1 METHDTILRKTKED
15 LNEVLI
21 KTIYP
26 SISDLITIKLK
37 EECDKF
43 IENTNDE
50 IKNNIN
56 STIRDLI
63 DVGIK
68 KEKENHLKN
77 FNVTDQV
84 FPKPIGSGLFRY
96 CGKCSFCSDIP
107 DERKIKLMEE
117 YNKLSCKID
126 QLKNDE
132 YFFICSGLCVSG
144 NRYGEGMRG
153 LIEWRGHYKP
163 DGYSETFH
171 RSNCCNEIFVTNYGS
186 IIQLSIDM
194 IELKGPYIIRRG
206 NNPITQKCIT
216 ILNNNIIKKLYSD
229 FYKNDGQFRING
241 GGNNSLYDQ
250 SLPVPKVLKSKRESE
265 RGNNHISDIIKDL
278 IETYDSLNPSASELY
293 FIEKQ
298 KDTLE
303 NMTIELQ
310 KRETELVKDKKELE
324 EKTTDFNNEK
334 EILEE
339 EKKIHKEKSK
349 NLLKRE
355 NSVFLK
361 ESIHNVHQELKDI
374 SYTLSDIID
383 LLDEVDPII
392 ERRLNQT
399 IKKLNTINNE
409 EEVIQA
415 YEIKKQTN

>member
-1 METHDTILRKTKED
+1 MDIHDTILKKTKESI
-15 LNEVLI
+15 NEVLI

-37 EECDKF
+37 EEYDKF

-63 DVGIK
+63 DIGIK
-68 KEKENHLKN
+68 KEKENHLKK
-77 FNVTDQV
+77 FNVNDSV

-96 CGKCSFCSDIP
+96 CGKCCFCSGIS
-107 DERKIKLMEE
+107 DERKNGLMKE
-117 YNKLSCKID
+117 YNKLSCVTR
-126 QLKNDE
+126 LKGDE

-144 NRYGEGMRG
+144 DRYGNGMRG
-153 LIEWRGHYKP
+153 LIEINEYNDSKGLHHIKY
-163 DGYSETFH
+163 YS
-171 RSNCCNEIFVTNYGS
+171 SNSCNEIFVTNYGS
-186 IIQLSIDM
+186 IIQLSINGCGLQD
-194 IELKGPYIIRRG
+194 PYIKRIG

-229 FYKNDGQFRING
+229 FYKNDGN
-241 GGNNSLYDQ
+241 LYYN
-250 SLPVPKVLKSKRESE
+250 P
-265 RGNNHISDIIKDL
+265 SDILKDF
-278 IETYDSLNPSASELY
+278 IETYDSLNLSASELY

-298 KDTLE
+298 KDTVE

-310 KRETELVKDKKELE
+310 KRETILVKDKKELE
-324 EKTTDFNNEK
+324 EKTKDLYSEK
-334 EILEE
+334 ENFEE

-355 NSVFLK
+355 NSIFIK
-361 ESIHNVHQELKDI
+361 ESIQSVYQELKDI
-374 SYTLSDIID
+374 SYSLSDIID
-383 LLDEVDPII
+383 LLDDIDPII
-392 ERRLNQT
+392 EQRTNQT
-399 IKKLNTINNE
+399 IKKLNSLFNE

-415 YEIKKQTN
+415 YEINS

>member
-15 LNEVLI
+15 LNELLI
-21 KTIYP
+21 NTIYP

-68 KEKENHLKN
+68 KEKENYLKK
-77 FNVTDQV
+77 FNVNVSV

-96 CGKCSFCSDIP
+96 CGKCGLCSGTP

-117 YNKLSCKID
+117 YNKLNCKISE
-126 QLKNDE
+126 LKDDE
-132 YFFICSGLCVSG
+132 YFFICSGLCVGG
-144 NRYGEGMRG
+144 NRYGEGRRG
-153 LIEWRGHYKP
+153 LIEWRGSNQP
-163 DGYSETFH
+163 DGYHEYFH
-171 RSNCCNEIFVTNYGS
+171 RSNSCSQIFVTNYGS
-186 IIQLSIDM
+186 IIKLYINMSGLGD
-194 IELKGPYIIRRG
+194 PYIIRIG
-206 NNPITQKCIT
+206 NNPITQICIT
-216 ILNNNIIKKLYSD
+216 ILNNHVIKKCDSD
-229 FYKNDGQFRING
+229 FFKNDGKYGYN
-241 GGNNSLYDQ
+241 
-250 SLPVPKVLKSKRESE
+250 PT
-265 RGNNHISDIIKDL
+265 DIIRQL
-278 IETYDSLNPSASELY
+278 IETYDSSNPCGSELY

-298 KDTLE
+298 KDTVE

-310 KRETELVKDKKELE
+310 KRETELVKDKKALE
-324 EKTTDFNNEK
+324 EKITDFNNEK
-334 EILEE
+334 EIFEE

-361 ESIHNVHQELKDI
+361 ESIHSVHQELKDI
-374 SYTLSDIID
+374 SYSLSDIID

-399 IKKLNTINNE
+399 IKKLDTINNE

-415 YEIKKQTN
+415 YEINS

>member
-26 SISDLITIKLK
+26 SISELITIKLK

-43 IENTNDE
+43 IENTNDG

-56 STIRDLI
+56 STICDLI
-63 DVGIK
+63 DLGIK
-68 KEKENHLKN
+68 KEKENNLKK
-77 FNVTDQV
+77 FNVSGPV

-96 CGKCSFCSDIP
+96 CGTCCFCSGIP
-107 DERKIKLMEE
+107 DERKNGLMKE
-117 YNKLSCKID
+117 YNKLNCKISE
-126 QLKNDE
+126 LKDDE

-144 NRYGEGMRG
+144 SRYGEGMRG
-153 LIEWRGHYKP
+153 LIEWNGYKT
-163 DGYSETFH
+163 DGYHETFH
-171 RSNCCNEIFVTNYGS
+171 RSNSCSEIFVTNYGS
-186 IIQLSIDM
+186 IIQLSINMRGLRD
-194 IELKGPYIIRRG
+194 PYIIRIGSR
-206 NNPITQKCIT
+206 PITQKCIT
-216 ILNNNIIKKLYSD
+216 ALNNIIIKKLYSD
-229 FYKNDGQFRING
+229 FYKNDGNFGING
-241 GGNNSLYDQ
+241 GIN
-250 SLPVPKVLKSKRESE
+250 P
-265 RGNNHISDIIKDL
+265 ISDILKDF

-298 KDTLE
+298 KDTVE

-310 KRETELVKDKKELE
+310 KRETEIVKDKKELE

-334 EILEE
+334 ENFEE

-361 ESIHNVHQELKDI
+361 ESIHSVHEELKDI
-374 SYTLSDIID
+374 SYSLSDIID

-409 EEVIQA
+409 EEVIHA
-415 YEIKKQTN
+415 YQINS

>member
-1 METHDTILRKTKED
+1 METHEAILKKTKENI
-15 LNEVLI
+15 NELLT

-56 STIRDLI
+56 STICDLI

-68 KEKENHLKN
+68 KEKENHLKK
-77 FNVTDQV
+77 FNVNGSV

-96 CGKCSFCSDIP
+96 CGKCCFCSETP
-107 DERKIKLMEE
+107 DERKNGLMKE
-117 YNKLSCKID
+117 YNKLNCKIN

-132 YFFICSGLCVSG
+132 YFFICSGLCVGG

-153 LIEWRGHYKP
+153 LIEVNEYNDKGLHHIKYHP
-163 DGYSETFH
+163 
-171 RSNCCNEIFVTNYGS
+171 SNSCNEIFVTNYGS
-186 IIQLSIDM
+186 IIILSIDM
-194 IELKGPYIIRRG
+194 QGLKDPNIKRIG
-206 NNPITQKCIT
+206 NNPITQQCIT
-216 ILNNNIIKKLYSD
+216 TLNKYIIEKLYSD

-241 GGNNSLYDQ
+241 GNPICDI
-250 SLPVPKVLKSKRESE
+250 LK
-265 RGNNHISDIIKDL
+265 DF
-278 IETYDSLNPSASELY
+278 IETYDSLNPVASELY

-298 KDTLE
+298 KDTVE
-303 NMTIELQ
+303 NMTLELQ
-310 KRETELVKDKKELE
+310 KRETILVKDKKELE
-324 EKTTDFNNEK
+324 EKTKKFINEK
-334 EILEE
+334 ENFEE

-355 NSVFLK
+355 NSIFLK
-361 ESIHNVHQELKDI
+361 ESIQSAHQELKDI
-374 SYTLSDIID
+374 SYSLSEIID
-383 LLDEVDPII
+383 LLDVVDPII

-399 IKKLNTINNE
+399 IKQLNKINNE

-415 YEIKKQTN
+415 YEINN